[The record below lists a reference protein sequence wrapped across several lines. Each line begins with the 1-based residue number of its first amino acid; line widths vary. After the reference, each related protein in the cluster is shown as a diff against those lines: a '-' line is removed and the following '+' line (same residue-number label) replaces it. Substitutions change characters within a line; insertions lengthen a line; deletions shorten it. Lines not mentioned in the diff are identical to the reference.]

1 MVHTLSEDHA
11 YPTCYVLQARN
22 NKGANARSEAI
33 PIMTMLLAAVAGEVA
48 RADIYDLVDPT
59 GVTPFSNVPVDGRY
73 RLLVATPA
81 GAQGPFA
88 LGCLRKTVN
97 RLPPD

>member
-1 MVHTLSEDHA
+1 MA
-11 YPTCYVLQARN
+11 
-22 NKGANARSEAI
+22 
-33 PIMTMLLAAVAGEVA
+33 MLLAALAGEVA
-48 RADIYDLVDPT
+48 RANIHSFVDPS
-59 GVTPFSNVPVDGRY
+59 GVTPFSYLPVDGRY